1 MRLSPCSESEAVSIL
16 VANGI
21 RLSSA
26 PSKRGAFILRDGSFI
41 NLADNEEAIMG
52 AKTCPTHSD
61 FGLFQMR
68 IGLTDRLDVGLLL
81 RCGAVQLNAGS
92 SGFFIEEPY
101 VHIPKQGMT
110 EAQASSLAVWL
121 DELRLGP
128 KKGVYAVNESNG
140 RCGLYDLRLC
150 SSHEMV
156 RDIRRNPPE

>member
-21 RLSSA
+21 KLSSA
-26 PSKRGAFILRDGSFI
+26 PSKRGAFILRDGRFL
-41 NLADNEEAIMG
+41 NLADNKTVIMG
-52 AKTCPTHSD
+52 ADICPTHHD
-61 FGLFQMR
+61 FGLFWVR
-68 IGLTDRLDVGLLL
+68 IGVLDPIDSFYSGTIK
-81 RCGAVQLNAGS
+81 LNAGS
-92 SGFFIEEPY
+92 SGWFVEEPY

-128 KKGVYAVNESNG
+128 KKEVYAVNESNG
-140 RCGLYDLRLC
+140 RCGCYDLRLC

-156 RDIRRNPPE
+156 CDIRRNLPE